1 MLAAHQTVQAQQKAV
16 LPLETCSRQT
26 DKRNLV
32 QTRRWNAE
40 RVSDLPEV
48 TGGHS
53 TTDPISQTLLK
64 IILIA
69 SILIVHSFWVLLPT
83 PSLVMQDRD
92 RAILDSSE
100 DHLHWA
106 WEEQPGLL
114 LGAQDRSQWDS
125 QWGNSLCHLSVT
137 FVTSSTSRAEVAED
151 DEPQKGSRRQQCH
164 HQLPPCCLVLTVS
177 SHSETWIKTPSF
189 SLLLAKPHGSYTGS
203 DTRASAELWSTSA
216 KFKISYQLWTSNI
229 WMTLF
234 SKMMLSFHFAGMQQ
248 SIGLKL
254 QKTLLLHFWM

>member
-69 SILIVHSFWVLLPT
+69 SILIVCSFWVLLPT

-92 RAILDSSE
+92 RVILDSSE

-114 LGAQDRSQWDS
+114 LGAQGQIPVGFSVRELTLSPVCH
-125 QWGNSLCHLSVT
+125 LCHLFHKQS
-137 FVTSSTSRAEVAED
+137 
-151 DEPQKGSRRQQCH
+151 
-164 HQLPPCCLVLTVS
+164 
-177 SHSETWIKTPSF
+177 
-189 SLLLAKPHGSYTGS
+189 
-203 DTRASAELWSTSA
+203 WSGWRW
-216 KFKISYQLWTSNI
+216 WTSE
-229 WMTLF
+229 WFT
-234 SKMMLSFHFAGMQQ
+234 
-248 SIGLKL
+248 
-254 QKTLLLHFWM
+254 